1 LRKRILK
8 IITLV
13 LVTFTIILNSILF
26 SPGQAGANQLYQYM
40 LEGSSDIILKS
51 PIKEGNVK
59 LANIHT
65 TPLAPKVGEFFKINA
80 TVVNELPSDI
90 IFTGNFCGYSS
101 LSAEFNENV
110 IVDEVSGVSRCT
122 AMEDIT
128 LKQGQNASIW
138 GPDITVSY
146 LALSSGKTNA
156 KVTFS
161 YWVQE
166 DEQLITRNVSQSF
179 EFNIYS

>member
-26 SPGQAGANQLYQYM
+26 STGQAGANQLYQHM

-80 TVVNELPSDI
+80 TVVNELSSDI
-90 IFTGNFCGYSS
+90 IFTGNFCG
-101 LSAEFNENV
+101 
-110 IVDEVSGVSRCT
+110 
-122 AMEDIT
+122 
-128 LKQGQNASIW
+128 
-138 GPDITVSY
+138 
-146 LALSSGKTNA
+146 
-156 KVTFS
+156 
-161 YWVQE
+161 
-166 DEQLITRNVSQSF
+166 
-179 EFNIYS
+179 